1 MHAYIATA
9 ISLGGAIYIYGRQAQ
24 SMYDLV
30 CRVSKAEQTTKDIH
44 DVIYDMHGRICA
56 IERDIKHILN
66 SRK

>member
-1 MHAYIATA
+1 
-9 ISLGGAIYIYGRQAQ
+9 
-24 SMYDLV
+24 MYDLV